1 MTIDPMA
8 AGRPRGGP
16 SRQPLDFNPGR
27 YLVLS
32 ACYRLTIGRS
42 ARVYSHSRIPAGR
55 ESPLYRAIKGDS

>member
-1 MTIDPMA
+1 MIAELMA
-8 AGRPRGGP
+8 PGGSKRGA

-42 ARVYSHSRIPAGR
+42 ARFYSHSRIPAGR